1 MKPLYEIGNDLL
13 CLNDLLDAVD
23 GDLSRHAEGETELTA
38 YLEQIEADQ
47 GVKLDNYL
55 GLISQLEMEEQECL
69 EQKQEWYEREKQ
81 RAKRVQQLKDALLTH
96 LQRTGQKSA
105 RTASG
110 KLVTVV
116 ANGGQVPVV
125 VDPVE
130 PTELPEQYQAVIV
143 KPAIV
148 PIRKALEAG
157 IVLPW
162 ARLGERGNHLRV
174 R

>member
-13 CLNDLLDAVD
+13 RLNDLLDAVD
-23 GDLSRHAEGETELTA
+23 GDLSRHAEGEAEVTA

-47 GVKLDNYL
+47 GQKLDSYL
-55 GLISQLEMEEQECL
+55 SLISQLEMEAQECL

-81 RAKRVQQLKDALLTH
+81 RAKRAQHLTDALIAH

-116 ANGGQVPVV
+116 SNGGQAPLTVTVPAEEL
-125 VDPVE
+125 PVE
-130 PTELPEQYQAVIV
+130 YQSV
-143 KPAIV
+143 KVTADTTA
-148 PIRKALEAG
+148 IRKAMAG
-157 IVLPW
+157 GYAPSW
-162 ARLGERGNHLRV
+162 AKLGERGRHLRIS
-174 R
+174 